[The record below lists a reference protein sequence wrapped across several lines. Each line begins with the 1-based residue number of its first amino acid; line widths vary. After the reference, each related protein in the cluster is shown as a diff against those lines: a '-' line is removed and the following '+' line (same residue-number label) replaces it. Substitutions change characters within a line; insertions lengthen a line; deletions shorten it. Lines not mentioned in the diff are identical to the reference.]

1 MSRAASNLLG
11 CRIRSPQGEARPTS
25 FRLHPKPAR
34 RCRRPRCR
42 RSVSPTRSPAEAERP
57 RDGICGH
64 RQPMG
69 RSTPRL
75 KSRMRKAQ
83 PRGSVFDLAS
93 FDRFVEVFPASAG
106 ARAACPGDQAV
117 RSNRPPRRTTRASRT
132 AIAPATYPPAVLA
145 REKRLFVSIDSIVD
159 FVTETK
165 PGPMLNSRAQGESA
179 RRSPRGA
186 PGPHGAGQVRH
197 EAAT

>member
-1 MSRAASNLLG
+1 MPGGSCHETAVRRDHHGGQARPCPDVSRAASNLLG
-11 CRIRSPQGEARPTS
+11 YRIRSPQGEARPTS

-42 RSVSPTRSPAEAERP
+42 RSVSPTRFPAEAERP

-69 RSTPRL
+69 KSTPRL

-93 FDRFVEVFPASAG
+93 FDPFVECSRRMPGPGPF
-106 ARAACPGDQAV
+106 ARAIKPSARITSREARRAHRAQPLHRQHT
-117 RSNRPPRRTTRASRT
+117 PPR
-132 AIAPATYPPAVLA
+132 AVHA
-145 REKRLFVSIDSIVD
+145 RENFRLS
-159 FVTETK
+159 
-165 PGPMLNSRAQGESA
+165 
-179 RRSPRGA
+179 
-186 PGPHGAGQVRH
+186 
-197 EAAT
+197 